1 MMKVKKIREEFD
13 FNNIPKI
20 HQLVNNVA
28 GMIIV
33 DIKQSVAKGVDL
45 NGSKFKAL
53 KPSTIRAKRKKGSST
68 PQKPLMDTHRM
79 VGRGGA
85 GGSQTGMDFTGGTGI
100 YLKGATRGNNKA
112 NIRISADREDI
123 ARIHNE
129 GEGDMPKREWFGV
142 SKRAIKK
149 LRTVVDQWIKINL
162 YMIGK

>member
-1 MMKVKKIREEFD
+1 MKVKKIREEFD

-79 VGRGGA
+79 VGRGGV

-129 GEGDMPKREWFGV
+129 GEGDMPKREWFGI
-142 SKRAIKK
+142 SKRAENSADKMVK
-149 LRTVVDQWIKINL
+149 EFMRVL
-162 YMIGK
+162 YKVRGK